1 MFFKFYGQSSSFDAV
16 PKISLAVVCTTD
28 RMTTCV
34 GFCLFGPQAL
44 GAVLHAIAPD
54 LAQYLYGLESSFIAD
69 SRA

>member
-44 GAVLHAIAPD
+44 GANYRFYMQLPRTLLNTCMA
-54 LAQYLYGLESSFIAD
+54 
-69 SRA
+69 